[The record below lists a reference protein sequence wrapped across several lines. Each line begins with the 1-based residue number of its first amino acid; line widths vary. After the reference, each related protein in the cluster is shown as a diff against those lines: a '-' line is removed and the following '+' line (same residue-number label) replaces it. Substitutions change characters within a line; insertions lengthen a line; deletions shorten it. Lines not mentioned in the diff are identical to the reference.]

1 MNLVPVVLA
10 TLLAFDAAPTQ
21 SIVVSGMSF
30 GMVVHQRSFK
40 DCDDAAAQL
49 SGKEIAVAHTFYHYG
64 AVPDPS
70 DPDLR
75 LLVVAVDTE
84 KSYVEIPRISWPYM
98 SSAEIQATDRLY
110 DELVIHERGHLAIAV
125 SSAAEVTALKHTVP
139 AGVDPRAALTP
150 FAALLDARQRE
161 YDAVTAHGVRQS
173 RAPAN
178 LRGDDIRLVC
188 REGER

>member
-1 MNLVPVVLA
+1 MNLAALLLA
-10 TLLAFDAAPTQ
+10 TLLALASGPTQ

-30 GMVVHQRSFK
+30 GMVVHQRDFK

-49 SGKEIAVAHTFYHYG
+49 SGKEVAVAHVFYHYG

-84 KSYVEIPRISWPYM
+84 KSYVEIPRIAWPYM
-98 SSAEIQATDRLY
+98 SSAEIQAADKLY

-139 AGVDPRAALTP
+139 VDVDPRAALTP
-150 FAALLDARQRE
+150 FAALLDKRQRD
-161 YDAVTAHGVRQS
+161 YDALTAHGVHQS
-173 RAPAN
+173 RAPGN
-178 LRGDDIRLVC
+178 LRGDDISLDC
-188 REGER
+188 K